1 MTSLPWTLV
10 DEPRSCE
17 RAREEIGRASIIGVD
32 TEYDSF
38 RYFREKLCLLQ
49 VSTDAM
55 VYLFDPLGSEDFS
68 FLGLLFEDP
77 KILKILHAGDN
88 DMRFL
93 HRDYGFVFNTIFDT
107 HRAAALLGSTALSLP
122 GVLQDYLGLDVKKEK
137 KIQRSRWDIRPLQE
151 KQLAYAAGDAACL
164 IPLYRVLEAG
174 LREWGLE
181 GAASEAFREIA
192 AGRWREKALSPRGH
206 ERIKGFEGLDEAG
219 RERLK
224 GLYRWRFEWARRT
237 NRARFMILSDQDLVK
252 LAERGPRSLET
263 LAASDLLSKHQLK
276 ELGEELVRVLAS
288 VDGD

>member
-1 MTSLPWTLV
+1 MTCLPWTLV

-17 RAREEIGRASIIGVD
+17 RAREEIGRAFVIGVD

-49 VSTDAM
+49 VSTDTR
-55 VYLFDPLGSEDFS
+55 VFLFDPLGTGDFS

-93 HRDYGFVFNTIFDT
+93 HRDYGFVFHTLFDT

-122 GVLQDYLGLDVKKEK
+122 GVLQEYLGLEVKKEK

-151 KQLAYAAGDAACL
+151 KQLVYAAGDAACL
-164 IPLYRVLEAG
+164 IPLYRVLKAR
-174 LREWGLE
+174 LRERGLE
-181 GAASEAFREIA
+181 DAAAGAFSEIA
-192 AGRWREKALSPRGH
+192 AGRWREKTLSPRGH

-219 RERLK
+219 QERLR
-224 GLYRWRFEWARRT
+224 GLYRWRFEWAQRT

-252 LAERGPRSLET
+252 LAEWGPCSLES

-276 ELGEELVRVLAS
+276 ELGGEVVRVLAS
-288 VDGD
+288 VEGD